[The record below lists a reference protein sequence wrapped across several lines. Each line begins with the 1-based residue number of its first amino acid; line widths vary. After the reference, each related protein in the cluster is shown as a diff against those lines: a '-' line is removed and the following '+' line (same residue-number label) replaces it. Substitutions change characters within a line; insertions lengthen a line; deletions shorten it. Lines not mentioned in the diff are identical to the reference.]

1 MDISHDDSSGIF
13 AVGAKGTGNIIFMRS
28 SSVSIPGRAS
38 EAPPAW
44 PFWKAPRKLQSNL
57 M

>member
-13 AVGAKGTGNIIFMRS
+13 AVGVEEVEYIIFMTNRS
-28 SSVSIPGRAS
+28 ISIVGRAS

-44 PFWKAPRKLQSNL
+44 LFWKAPRKP
-57 M
+57 